1 MKKILTYTPIE
12 SPNFKKFLRNSKSH
26 NKLPNFFKVQIDKFV
41 GKQEVRPNSTTSS
54 KSTLKN
60 YKESKIK
67 SWKPKLQREFRKKS
81 PINNLILRS
90 SNKIPQPT
98 TNSWVLSFLK
108 VQPTKSPEN
117 KQPEK
122 STETDLFHSNKT
134 HKKGA
139 ISREGNRIRREVPKI
154 LINHVISRNSSKYC
168 NLQQSP
174 SSWMLKSTNYP
185 KTNRLNKKNQRNRP
199 TVHHFDQSTGSRTRK
214 EAIIESIKPK
224 LQIKLH

>member
-1 MKKILTYTPIE
+1 MNHQILRSFFEIPRVITNYRTSLRFKLTNLLENKKYGLT
-12 SPNFKKFLRNSKSH
+12 
-26 NKLPNFFKVQIDKFV
+26 
-41 GKQEVRPNSTTSS
+41 STTSS

-67 SWKPKLQREFRKKS
+67 SWKPNLQREFREKS

-98 TNSWVLSFLK
+98 TNSSVLSFLK

-134 HKKGA
+134 HKKAA

-174 SSWMLKSTNYP
+174 SS
-185 KTNRLNKKNQRNRP
+185 
-199 TVHHFDQSTGSRTRK
+199 
-214 EAIIESIKPK
+214 
-224 LQIKLH
+224 